1 MNDRPDLDPDT
12 HSQTDQLE
20 KDWSAF
26 LDHLLD
32 RWSGKGDER
41 KQDRSRRRQQEIL
54 RAALRVFA
62 RDGILRARIGDI
74 AAESG
79 MPVSSIYE
87 YYSSKEELAYEVP
100 LKLYGLFFSEYAE
113 GVATLTSARARL
125 KYYLWLS
132 VDFARRNP
140 DWSRTLYLEI
150 WPSVLV
156 NDTAVQD
163 AIDDYARLV
172 IRLIRQGEA
181 RGEWPPVED
190 VYQIATILNGSVSQ
204 LIISWLIYRQPRNLM
219 KSADAL
225 LDRALRLLDMH

>member
-1 MNDRPDLDPDT
+1 MNGRRDLDQDSL
-12 HSQTDQLE
+12 SQPEQLE
-20 KDWSAF
+20 TNWSTF
-26 LDHLLD
+26 LDELLN

-41 KQDRSRRRQQEIL
+41 KQARSRRRQKEIL

-87 YYSSKEELAYEVP
+87 YYSGKEELAYEVP
-100 LKLYGLFFSEYAE
+100 LKLYGQFFSEFAD
-113 GVATLTSARARL
+113 GVATMTTARARL

-156 NDTAVQD
+156 NDTAVQN
-163 AIDDYARLV
+163 AIDDYARVV
-172 IRLIRQGEA
+172 IRLIRQGESG
-181 RGEWPPVED
+181 GEWPPID
-190 VYQIATILNGSVSQ
+190 DPYQIATILNGSVSQ
-204 LIISWLIYRQPRNLM
+204 LIIGWLIYRQPRNLM

-225 LDRALRLLDMH
+225 LDRALRLLDMP